1 MDSVIYTFLISMV
14 PVVELRGAIPAGVAL
29 GLDPLLAMVI
39 SDIGNLIP
47 VPFVILFVRKVFRW
61 MRSVSPRLERLV
73 IRLEQKGLS
82 KADKVR
88 KYEALG
94 LFLFVAIPLP
104 GTGAWT
110 GSLIAALL
118 DIRLQRAL
126 PMISLGVLTAGAI
139 ITLLTIGAVQIL

>member
-61 MRSVSPRLERLV
+61 MRSISPRLERLV

>member
-29 GLDPLLAMVI
+29 GLDPLLAMVV
-39 SDIGNLIP
+39 SVIGNLIP

>member
-29 GLDPLLAMVI
+29 GLDPLLAMVV